1 MAIDR
6 DKLLAW
12 PFEPVEQRYEERDTI
27 LYALGLGLGAEP
39 TDPRQ
44 LRFVYEKGLQALPS
58 MGVILGYPGLW
69 LSDPRTGADW
79 RRLVHG
85 EQSIEILKPLPASG
99 RVVGMTR
106 VLDVIDKGEKG
117 ALVFT
122 RREVRDKASG
132 DLLCRLAA
140 TTVLRADGGFGGP
153 SGPVPAP
160 HPLPDRPADESCAL
174 ATLPQAALIYRLSGD
189 RNPLHVDPLLA
200 EKAGF
205 PRPILHG
212 LCTFGVV
219 GHALLRT
226 VCDYAP
232 ERLKSFQG
240 RFTAPVFPGET
251 IVTEIWRE
259 GAAVSFRARVQERG
273 TVVLDR
279 GKAVIAAAS

>member
-1 MAIDR
+1 
-6 DKLLAW
+6 
-12 PFEPVEQRYEERDTI
+12 
-27 LYALGLGLGAEP
+27 
-39 TDPRQ
+39 
-44 LRFVYEKGLQALPS
+44 
-58 MGVILGYPGLW
+58 MGVVLGYPGFW

-85 EQSIEILKPLPASG
+85 EQSIEILKPLPPSG
-99 RVVGMTR
+99 TVIGVTRVV
-106 VLDVIDKGEKG
+106 DVIDKGTDRG
-117 ALVFT
+117 ALVFSE
-122 RREVRDKASG
+122 REVRDKSSG

-160 HPLPDRPADESCAL
+160 HPIPDRPAEESCAL
-174 ATLPQAALIYRLSGD
+174 PTLPQAALIYRLSGD
-189 RNPLHVDPLLA
+189 PNPLHVDPALA
-200 EKAGF
+200 AKAGF

-232 ERLKSFQG
+232 ERLKSLRG

-259 GAAVSFRARVQERG
+259 AGSVSFRAKVAERG
-273 TVVLDR
+273 KVVLDH
-279 GKAVIAAAS
+279 GCAAFAA